1 MQLLTNSLEQLP
13 LRHGTLDVEN
23 EVLGRIRKEPAF
35 RDYEQLFYHGGV
47 VVDGVVLAHAHGTGD
62 FCLAE
67 EVAPHV
73 HGTAN

>member
-35 RDYEQLFYHGGV
+35 RDYE
-47 VVDGVVLAHAHGTGD
+47 
-62 FCLAE
+62 
-67 EVAPHV
+67 
-73 HGTAN
+73 